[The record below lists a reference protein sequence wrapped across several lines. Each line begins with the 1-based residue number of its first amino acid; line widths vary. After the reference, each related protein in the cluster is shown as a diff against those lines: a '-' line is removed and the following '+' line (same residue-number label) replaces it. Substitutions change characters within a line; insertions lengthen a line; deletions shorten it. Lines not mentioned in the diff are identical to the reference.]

1 MSELDLITAGFM
13 ISDQSKGVSTKIIK
27 TKLDSID
34 KFCQFINKMHD
45 VKADLTL
52 ADFIQSVFLKSG
64 YEQQLLDGTDEGQM
78 RAENVRELLTVA
90 KKYDKF
96 SDGEGLRLFLEEV
109 ALVADTDSID
119 QSSEAIHLMTLHSAK
134 GLEFQ
139 YVFIIGLEEGILPHS
154 RSMLSEVEMEEE
166 RRLMYVGI
174 TRAKQK
180 VYLLFTKMR
189 TIYGS
194 TQINA
199 PSRFLDD
206 IPAELI
212 ENAEL
217 SMISACAEK
226 FIVERKKTVLT
237 GMKTIY
243 KGGERIS
250 HEKFGEGLVISSQGD
265 IITVAFKA
273 VGLKKLSSSLA
284 PIKKI

>member
-1 MSELDLITAGFM
+1 
-13 ISDQSKGVSTKIIK
+13 
-27 TKLDSID
+27 
-34 KFCQFINKMHD
+34 